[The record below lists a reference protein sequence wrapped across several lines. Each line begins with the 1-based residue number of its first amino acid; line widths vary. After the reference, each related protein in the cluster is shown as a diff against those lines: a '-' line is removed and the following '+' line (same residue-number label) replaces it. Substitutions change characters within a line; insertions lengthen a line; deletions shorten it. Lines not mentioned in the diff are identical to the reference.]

1 MPNNSQDLSRA
12 MSRRRNHE
20 NDNQQNI
27 NLTHLTENCGQI
39 FLILSA
45 ISTIGSIIYY
55 FFDNSNEIKDNF
67 QPQYNRSLNNLNSS
81 NIANDNSL
89 KSRLYSVLIFNLAIF
104 GTGIFFKLVNKFL
117 KHHQHS
123 HDNSNNLV
131 RLSLVNLQILNRNNF
146 DYWHHDI
153 RRDYINESSDYD
165 EQEEVELNPLYP
177 TLFRNHDQENDI
189 YTDSVNP
196 QTLYQQDLIEQNPIT
211 SPNATSLE
219 QAQDLSRR
227 AF

>member
-1 MPNNSQDLSRA
+1 M
-12 MSRRRNHE
+12 
-20 NDNQQNI
+20 
-27 NLTHLTENCGQI
+27 
-39 FLILSA
+39 
-45 ISTIGSIIYY
+45 
-55 FFDNSNEIKDNF
+55 
-67 QPQYNRSLNNLNSS
+67 
-81 NIANDNSL
+81 
-89 KSRLYSVLIFNLAIF
+89 
-104 GTGIFFKLVNKFL
+104 NKFL

-153 RRDYINESSDYD
+153 HRDYINESSDYD

-196 QTLYQQDLIEQNPIT
+196 QTLHQQDLIEQNPIT